1 MEILLVNACV
11 RKKSRTIKLA
21 RKVAETL
28 GGNVTEVFLE
38 KERIRPMYGLPNV
51 NRAILL
57 EAGELWNKD
66 FALAQQFANADAI
79 IFAAPFWDLSFPAI
93 LKIYLEIINI
103 AGIVFEYL
111 PDGSVEGLC
120 KAKKLCY
127 VTTSGGKIEN
137 DTFGYGYV
145 KELATSFWGIKD
157 VHLIKAEGLDVEGED
172 VDKIMQDAMA
182 HITPDSI

>member
-21 RKVAETL
+21 RKVAKTL

-38 KERIRPMYGLPNV
+38 KERIKPMYGLPLV
-51 NRAILL
+51 NREILL

-66 FALAQQFANADAI
+66 FSLAQQFAAADAI

-111 PDGSVEGLC
+111 PDGSVRGLC
-120 KAKKLCY
+120 KAKKVCY

-137 DTFGYGYV
+137 DTFGYGYI
-145 KELATSFWGIKD
+145 KELATKFWGIQD
-157 VHLIKAEGLDVEGED
+157 VHMIKAEDLDVDGADEK
-172 VDKIMQDAMA
+172 KIMEKAMA
-182 HITPDSI
+182 GITPDSI

>member
-21 RKVAETL
+21 RKVAKTL

-38 KERIRPMYGLPNV
+38 KERIKPMYGLPLV
-51 NRAILL
+51 TREILL

-66 FALAQQFANADAI
+66 FSLAQQFAAADAI
-79 IFAAPFWDLSFPAI
+79 VFAAPFWDLSSPAI

-111 PDGSVEGLC
+111 PDGQWCGSDRKCSVFGIFDRNC
-120 KAKKLCY
+120 FD
-127 VTTSGGKIEN
+127 GG
-137 DTFGYGYV
+137 
-145 KELATSFWGIKD
+145 A
-157 VHLIKAEGLDVEGED
+157 GEKGASSD
-172 VDKIMQDAMA
+172 
-182 HITPDSI
+182 

>member
-38 KERIRPMYGLPNV
+38 KERIRPMYGLPLV

-79 IFAAPFWDLSFPAI
+79 
-93 LKIYLEIINI
+93 
-103 AGIVFEYL
+103 
-111 PDGSVEGLC
+111 
-120 KAKKLCY
+120 
-127 VTTSGGKIEN
+127 
-137 DTFGYGYV
+137 
-145 KELATSFWGIKD
+145 
-157 VHLIKAEGLDVEGED
+157 
-172 VDKIMQDAMA
+172 
-182 HITPDSI
+182 